1 MKTKP
6 FLSTRLLFLIYTFIV
21 LLLGLQD
28 FGVIR
33 FVT

>member
-21 LLLGLQD
+21 LLLGL
-28 FGVIR
+28 
-33 FVT
+33 